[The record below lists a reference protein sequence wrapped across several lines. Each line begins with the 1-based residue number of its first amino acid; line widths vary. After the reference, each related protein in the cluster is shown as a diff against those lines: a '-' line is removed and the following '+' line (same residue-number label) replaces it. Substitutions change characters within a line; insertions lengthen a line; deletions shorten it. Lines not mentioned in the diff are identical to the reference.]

1 MIAKKINQTQI
12 ILESEDYT
20 TLDNAVALI
29 QDILDKMYI
38 EEYGYSEM
46 GGECYTQ
53 KDLEVLMDAL
63 QAIYNGDITLK

>member
-12 ILESEDYT
+12 ILEPEDYS

-29 QDILDKMYI
+29 QDILDKMDI
-38 EEYGYSEM
+38 EGYGYCEM
-46 GGECYTQ
+46 GGEGCTQ
-53 KDLEVLMDAL
+53 EDLEGLIGDL

>member
-12 ILESEDYT
+12 ILESEDYS
-20 TLDNAVALI
+20 TLDNAVALV
-29 QDILDKMYI
+29 QDILDKMDM
-38 EEYGYSEM
+38 YSYCKM

-53 KDLEVLMDAL
+53 EDLEGLIGDL

>member
-38 EEYGYSEM
+38 EEYGYCEM

>member
-12 ILESEDYT
+12 ILEPEDYS

-29 QDILDKMYI
+29 QDILDKMDI
-38 EEYGYSEM
+38 EGYGYCEM
-46 GGECYTQ
+46 GEEGCTQ
-53 KDLEVLMDAL
+53 EDLEGLIGDL

>member
-38 EEYGYSEM
+38 EEYGYCEM
-46 GGECYTQ
+46 GGEGYTQ